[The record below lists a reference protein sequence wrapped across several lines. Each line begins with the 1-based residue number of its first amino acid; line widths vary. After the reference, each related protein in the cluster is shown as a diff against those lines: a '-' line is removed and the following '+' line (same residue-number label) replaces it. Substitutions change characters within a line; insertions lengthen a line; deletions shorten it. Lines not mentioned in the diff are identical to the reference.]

1 MSQGCDTLKTQIPKP
16 KPETIR
22 NQNYTNL
29 KSFKPKAIQIP
40 NPKAQDPNVLG
51 EFWYWYISNN
61 VDIILPD
68 NSNSV
73 ECIPY

>member
-1 MSQGCDTLKTQIPKP
+1 MSQGCDTPQTQIPKP

-22 NQNYTNL
+22 NQNYTNP
-29 KSFKPKAIQIP
+29 KSSKPKAIQIP
-40 NPKAQDPNVLG
+40 NPKTQDPKVLD
-51 EFWYWYISNN
+51 EFWYCYIPNN